1 MELEAK
7 IETSQFKLKDQNKSL
22 NHTLSWDNN
31 EEFCIYFDYIQV
43 KFSKNNKLN
52 VSSWDLEKNIF

>member
-1 MELEAK
+1 MELKDK
-7 IETSQFKLKDQNKSL
+7 IEISQFKLKDQNKSL
-22 NHTLSWDNN
+22 NYTLSWDVN